1 MKDLLGYIKK
11 VLVFLI
17 PFFVIVAVYIV
28 IDPFMV
34 IFRYNDFNKR
44 SYIPKNRD
52 YVSSEVYLMNREEEK
67 YDSFIFGSSTALFVR
82 PSIWMSYLP
91 DTATVFSF
99 DASRENIIGIWSKIK
114 YIDHMDDPIENTVFV
129 IDFNYAFDKLD
140 RENVL
145 FVKHP
150 RIWHSSW
157 FNFQYKN
164 LLKIFDLSL
173 IRSLVVYGLTNEFK
187 PYMSDCLL
195 NEKSYINPVTN
206 EYTNFSIQEE
216 LNADSLRYY
225 EIRRDRF
232 PERSGQECEYRQQI
246 TSDHIEM
253 LNEIKDIFKKHG
265 TDYRIIIAPNYQQ
278 ISFNKK
284 DLEILHDVFGKD
296 KIFDFTG
303 INNISKDKSNFYDG
317 LHFKPYVGKQLL
329 DITYGN
335 SSTVMNAS
343 KAAEL
348 LR

>member
-11 VLVFLI
+11 VLVFLV
-17 PFFVIVAVYIV
+17 PFFVYLTAYIV

-34 IFRYNDFNKR
+34 IFKYNDFNKR

-52 YVSSEVYLMNREEEK
+52 YVSSEVYLMNRETEK
-67 YDSFIFGSSTALFVR
+67 YNSFIFGSSTALFVR
-82 PSIWMSYLP
+82 PSTWMSYLP
-91 DTATVFSF
+91 DTAKVFSF

-114 YIDHMDDPIENTVFV
+114 YIDHRNDPIENAVFV
-129 IDFNYAFDKLD
+129 IDYNYAFDKLD

-150 RIWHSSW
+150 RICHSSW
-157 FNFQYKN
+157 YNFQYKN
-164 LLKIFDLSL
+164 LLKIFDISL
-173 IRSLVVYGLTNEFK
+173 IRSLLVYALTNEFK

-195 NEKSYINPVTN
+195 NERSYINPVTN

-232 PERSGQECEYRQQI
+232 PERSGTEREYRQQI
-246 TSDHIEM
+246 TSDHIKM
-253 LNEIKDIFKKHG
+253 LNEIKRVFVKHG
-265 TDYRIIIAPNYQQ
+265 TDYKIIIAPNYQQ

-284 DLEILHDVFGKD
+284 DLEILRSVFGAD
-296 KIFDFTG
+296 RVFDFTG
-303 INNISKDKSNFYDG
+303 INSISDEKSNFYDG

-329 DITYGN
+329 DTAYGIN
-335 SSTVMNAS
+335 LLGGTEAS
-343 KAAEL
+343 IVS
-348 LR
+348 RP